1 MIEWFNT
8 LNNNI
13 QVVIISSITSV
24 LVFIIGWVFKV
35 LYERNS
41 LKFKLKKEYEFEQ
54 KKRLKEEI
62 AKNKIHLLNAVEE
75 FNHRLWNFTQNVDKN
90 WHNISTNEWTEP
102 DKYYIK
108 SFVYRFLKVL
118 YWTIKTEKDT
128 ISIDTT
134 IADKYDIL
142 FLKYVKT
149 LKDIFTDADLLS
161 SLDYNNEFDTNHFF
175 KNNLITYAKQ
185 IIENENVV
193 DFDVFSENTNED
205 YDIIKPVIQYF
216 STIKDDNKDK
226 NLNVLRCFHLIS
238 IQFLNKYGHDY
249 QKTEKQKIYR
259 ITTMYKE
266 KLSIKKEFS
275 EFLKKSKLNG
285 EMRKIESEINNESPT
300 KAIRNAGC
308 VIIQKLCK

>member
-8 LNNNI
+8 VDIKI
-13 QVVIISSITSV
+13 QVVIISSITSI
-24 LVFIIGWVFKV
+24 LVFIFGWIFKV
-35 LYERNS
+35 LFERNS

-90 WHNISTNEWTEP
+90 WHKISLNEWSDP

-118 YWTIKTEKDT
+118 YWTIKIEKDT
-128 ISIDTT
+128 VSIDTT
-134 IADKYDIL
+134 IADKNDIL

-149 LKDIFTDADLLS
+149 FKDIFTDADLLN

-175 KNNLITYAKQ
+175 KNNLIIYAKQ
-185 IIENENVV
+185 IVQNETVI
-193 DFDVFSENTNED
+193 DFDLFIELTKND
-205 YDIIKPVIQYF
+205 YNKLKQVIQYF
-216 STIKDDNKDK
+216 STINDDNKDK

-249 QKTEKQKIYR
+249 QRTEKKKINK
-259 ITTMYKE
+259 ITTMYRE
-266 KLSIKKEFS
+266 KLFIKKDFS
-275 EFLKKSKLNG
+275 EFLIKSKLSS
-285 EMRKIESEINNESPT
+285 EMKNIERKINIE
-300 KAIRNAGC
+300 
-308 VIIQKLCK
+308 